1 MKDMINFLKL
11 CKYSFKFKTN
21 VIFLGVFFVIGLI
34 NEIVTKGT
42 QYLGGFYIV
51 ICSIYMFQFIMS
63 LSMSDMIQSSGIG
76 RRIQLD
82 MPVKLNVF
90 MSVVL
95 YTLLI
100 IYRIIMTGMH
110 PELSRDIAVSLF
122 MIDVMFFLL
131 FIYTA
136 FVYKYFLASVLVFCF
151 TFVFV
156 ISGLNIIN
164 NLDLFNRLSLTDAI
178 VIGYIVILIGAILQY
193 LICRLLIRV
202 PISQRAFRG
211 IFKDAK

>member
-1 MKDMINFLKL
+1 MKEMIKFLKL
-11 CKYSFKFKTN
+11 CKYSFKYKTN
-21 VIFLGVFFVIGLI
+21 LAFLGVFLAIGVI
-34 NEIVTKGT
+34 NELVTKGT
-42 QYLGGFYIV
+42 QYLGGFYVV

-82 MPVKLNVF
+82 MPVKLNVTL
-90 MSVVL
+90 SVVL
-95 YTLLI
+95 YTLRV
-100 IYRIIMTGMH
+100 IYRIAMNSLH
-110 PELSRDIAVSLF
+110 PELAREIAISLL
-122 MIDVMFFLL
+122 MIDIMFFEL

-136 FVYKYFLASVLVFCF
+136 FVYKYFIASVVVFCF

-156 ISGLNIIN
+156 TSGLNIIN
-164 NLDLFNRLSLTDAI
+164 NLKFLNGVTLGQAI
-178 VIGYIVILIGAILQY
+178 ALGYIVIAVGAAIQY
-193 LICRLLIRV
+193 LICRMLIRV

>member
-21 VIFLGVFFVIGLI
+21 VIFLGVFFMIGLI

>member
-95 YTLLI
+95 YTMLI

-110 PELSRDIAVSLF
+110 PELSRDIAVSLL
-122 MIDVMFFLL
+122 MIDIMFFIL

-136 FVYKYFLASVLVFCF
+136 FVYKYFIASVVIFCF

-156 ISGLNIIN
+156 TSGLNIIN
-164 NLDLFNRLSLTDAI
+164 NLDLFNRLSLTNAI
-178 VIGYIVILIGAILQY
+178 VIGYIVIMIGAILQY
-193 LICRLLIRV
+193 LICKLLIRV

>member
-1 MKDMINFLKL
+1 MKDTIKFLKL

-21 VIFLGVFFVIGLI
+21 IIFLIIFFVIGLI

-51 ICSIYMFQFIMS
+51 LTSIYLFQFVMS
-63 LSMSDMIQSSGIG
+63 LSMSDMIQSSSIG

-82 MPVKLNVF
+82 MPVKLNGIL
-90 MSVVL
+90 SIVL

-100 IYRIIMTGMH
+100 IFRLSMARIH
-110 PELSRDIAVSLF
+110 PENIRDNTSSLL
-122 MIDVMFFLL
+122 MIDIMFFIL
-131 FIYTA
+131 FIYTG
-136 FVYKYFLASVLVFCF
+136 FVYKYFLVSVLIFCF
-151 TFVFV
+151 TFVF
-156 ISGLNIIN
+156 ITTGMNIMN
-164 NLDLFNRLSLTDAI
+164 SLDLFTKVSLTEV
-178 VIGYIVILIGAILQY
+178 VIFGYIVIFIGAILQY

-211 IFKDAK
+211 VFKDAR